1 MTTVSLKDAPAALAE
16 TVKRTEAGP
25 VVLEDSGQPVAVV
38 PSIEEYRRL
47 SVVEIREG
55 ERLSQEA
62 YDQVFGPFD
71 RGEFRELANQEWQA
85 LIDGERRSPHD
96 AQSLALP
103 PKGRAAPEELGLAR

>member
-1 MTTVSLKDAPAALAE
+1 METISLKDAQARLAE

-38 PSIEEYRRL
+38 LSVEEYHRL
-47 SVVEIREG
+47 SVFEVREH

-71 RGEFRELANQEWQA
+71 RGEFNELTEEEWQA
-85 LIDGERRSPHD
+85 LIDGKRKYLHD
-96 AQSLALP
+96 PRSLALP
-103 PKGRAAPEELGLAR
+103 PKGQDD